1 MKKRITMK
9 NETNLIHLGRPEA
22 GPDVGMNSP
31 ISLNSTLHAGGDIGY
46 ARYGNQSCL
55 DLENAIA
62 SLEHGKT
69 LAFSSGM
76 SAFNA
81 IASNIPQGS
90 IIVASDQGY
99 AGITETLRRMHQD
112 GKIILRF
119 VDIANTKEVL
129 DNMAD
134 AFMVW
139 IETPTNPLLK
149 VADLEKIIKSA
160 KNAGAL
166 VGVDNTFA
174 TPLRQVP
181 LDMGA
186 DISLNS
192 VTKYMAGHSDVLA
205 GSISTNNNLIFD
217 KIEFTRKLS
226 GTIIQPFE
234 AYLAL
239 RGMRTF
245 SLRFEKAETN
255 AKILAQLLSTNENV
269 KDVFYPG
276 FSGVISFDIY
286 GTAEDADLV
295 CNSARLIS
303 NTTSLGA
310 VESTWERRRRW
321 QLESHTVPESLIRLS
336 VGCENIDDLWV
347 DIKSALEYRKM
358 I

>member
-1 MKKRITMK
+1 MK
-9 NETNLIHLGRPEA
+9 NETNVIRLGRPEA

-31 ISLNSTLHAGGDIGY
+31 VSLNSTLHAGGDIGY

-55 DLENAIA
+55 DLENVIA

-76 SAFNA
+76 SAFSA
-81 IASNIPQGS
+81 VVSNIPNGS
-90 IIVASDQGY
+90 VIVASDQGY
-99 AGITETLRRMHQD
+99 AGITETLRRMHND
-112 GKIILRF
+112 GKIVLRF
-119 VDIANTKEVL
+119 VDISNTAEVL
-129 DNMAD
+129 HNMND

-149 VADLEKIIKSA
+149 IADLERIIRHA
-160 KNAGAL
+160 KATGVL

-174 TPLRQVP
+174 TPLRQIP

-205 GSISTNNNLIFD
+205 GSISTNNKVIFNA
-217 KIEFTRKLS
+217 IEFTRKIS

-245 SLRFEKAETN
+245 SLRFEKAESN
-255 AKILAQLLSTNENV
+255 AKILSDLLSSNEHVKNV
-269 KDVFYPG
+269 YYPG
-276 FSGVISFDIY
+276 FSGVVSFDIH
-286 GTAEDADLV
+286 GTPEDADRV
-295 CNSARLIS
+295 CDSARLIS

-321 QLESHTVPESLIRLS
+321 QLESETVPETLIRLS
-336 VGCENIDDLWV
+336 VGCENVDDLWL
-347 DIKSALEYRKM
+347 DIKNALEYIKM

>member
-1 MKKRITMK
+1 MK
-9 NETNLIHLGRPEA
+9 NETNLVHLGRPNA

-31 ISLNSTLHAGGDIGY
+31 VSLNSTLHAGGDIGY
-46 ARYGNQSCL
+46 ARYGNQSCT
-55 DLENAIA
+55 DLELVIE

-76 SAFNA
+76 SAFSA
-81 IASNIPQGS
+81 IASNIPNGS

-99 AGITETLRRMHQD
+99 AGITETLRRMNDD
-112 GKIILRF
+112 GKIVLRF
-119 VDIANTKEVL
+119 VDIANTAEVL
-129 DNMAD
+129 YNMND

-149 VADLEKIIKSA
+149 IADLKRIIRHA
-160 KNAGAL
+160 KATGVL

-174 TPLRQVP
+174 TPLRQIP

-205 GSISTNNNLIFD
+205 GSISTNNKIIFNA
-217 KIEFTRKLS
+217 IEFTRKIT

-239 RGMRTF
+239 RGLRTF
-245 SLRFEKAETN
+245 SLRFEKAESN
-255 AKILAQLLSTNENV
+255 AKILVDLLRSHELVTNV
-269 KDVFYPG
+269 YYPG
-276 FSGVISFDIY
+276 FSGVISFEIKGD
-286 GTAEDADLV
+286 AERAERV
-295 CNSARLIS
+295 CSSARLIS

-321 QLESHTVPESLIRLS
+321 ALESHTVPDNLIRLS
-336 VGCENIDDLWV
+336 VGCENIDDLWP
-347 DIKSALEYRKM
+347 DIKYALES
-358 I
+358 